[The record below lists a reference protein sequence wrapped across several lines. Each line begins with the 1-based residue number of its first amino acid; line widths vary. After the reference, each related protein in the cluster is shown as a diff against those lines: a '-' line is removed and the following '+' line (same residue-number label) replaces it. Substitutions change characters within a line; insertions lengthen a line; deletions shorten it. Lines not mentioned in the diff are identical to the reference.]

1 MNEFMERREGVA
13 HFGTGKFH
21 FAPNETAVG
30 SIEAVSG
37 VYKLNLLSD
46 GSCEAVEVP
55 KRVRHYAKL
64 LRKVSH
70 GRLSYTHDNTYLL
83 TIRISVD
90 ENLDVPE
97 VIMREAHE
105 AAMALEG

>member
-1 MNEFMERREGVA
+1 MNEYKERREGVA
-13 HFGTGKFH
+13 HYGTGKFH
-21 FAPNETAVG
+21 FAPNEATVG
-30 SIEAVSG
+30 SIEAASG
-37 VYKLNLLSD
+37 IYKLNLLSD
-46 GSCEAVEVP
+46 GSCEGTEVP

-70 GRLSYTHDNTYLL
+70 GRLSYTHDNNYLL

-105 AAMALEG
+105 AAMALIS